1 MSLQSHNGWTASKD
15 AAEQSDVL
23 NTRWLIF
30 APVAILALF
39 VPQANAEPIAGLQTT
54 YYTIDSVPPTRS
66 EQMYTECGSEV
77 ENNINRSYDGEP
89 FENCTGDLFMV
100 HMTGFIE
107 IPAHDTIEF
116 WLATDDGGNID
127 IDGNEWGNWGD
138 QGCSAYESGQID
150 ISAGSQSLD
159 LWMYENGGGTC
170 LMLAW
175 NIDNEGFEI
184 VPDSAFTTNGIPAD
198 TTIPDTTISDTTI
211 PDTTVPDTTTTIQE
225 TTTTWTTT
233 TTSTTTTTT
242 TSTIAPSTTV
252 PVTTVSTT
260 TTPQTTSTY
269 PPEPTMPE
277 PPVTVLP
284 PQTTEPATPET
295 VPPPPE
301 IELPVVLDP
310 FPQPSPDVVPDPI
323 LEVVDTIPLPPDT
336 IALPPDTIVLP
347 PEIESFPPDTLELP
361 PEIVDTILD
370 VVDTMPE
377 PVDTIPDPP
386 DTMPLPPD
394 TMPEPPETFD
404 TLPIELI
411 EELPPELVQALE
423 DASEDVSLTEEQF
436 DMVVES
442 IAELDEEE
450 AVALIEQILATAVTP
465 DQATELASNPDVLA
479 VVTSEQAEEIFETLD
494 VTELDNTQID
504 ALVEAVQSAPVTVRK
519 AFEKTI
525 NVFDDGLGDYVPIGS
540 NVPVDTRRTLI
551 AVAAGAATVAA
562 GQRRGK

>member
-1 MSLQSHNGWTASKD
+1 MRYS
-15 AAEQSDVL
+15 
-23 NTRWLIF
+23 RWLIF

-39 VPQANAEPIAGLQTT
+39 APQANAEPILGLQTR
-54 YYTIDSVPPTRS
+54 YFIIDEVPPTRS
-66 EQMYTECGSEV
+66 DDIYTECGSEV

-89 FENCTGDLFMV
+89 YLDCTNDLFMV

-107 IPAHDTIEF
+107 IPEHDTIEF
-116 WLATDDGGNID
+116 WLASDDGGIIN

-150 ISAGSQSLD
+150 ISAGAANLN
-159 LWMYENGGGTC
+159 LFMYENGGGSC

-175 NIDNEGFEI
+175 NIDNTGWAI
-184 VPDSAFTTNGIPAD
+184 VPDEAFTT
-198 TTIPDTTISDTTI
+198 TYT
-211 PDTTVPDTTTTIQE
+211 E
-225 TTTTWTTT
+225 TTTTTWEST

-252 PVTTVSTT
+252 PVVNVSTT
-260 TTPQTTSTY
+260 MTPQIIY
-269 PPEPTMPE
+269 IPQPEPTMPE
-277 PPVTVLP
+277 PPATVPLP
-284 PQTTEPATPET
+284 QIYEPAPIET
-295 VPPPPE
+295 MP
-301 IELPVVLDP
+301 
-310 FPQPSPDVVPDPI
+310 
-323 LEVVDTIPLPPDT
+323 
-336 IALPPDTIVLP
+336 LP
-347 PEIESFPPDTLELP
+347 PEIESFPPETLELP
-361 PEIVDTILD
+361 PYI
-370 VVDTMPE
+370 VDTMPF
-377 PVDTIPDPP
+377 PVDTYPTIEPPQTLPFVGELPGPP
-386 DTMPLPPD
+386 DTIMLPPD
-394 TMPEPPETFD
+394 TMPEPPA

-442 IAELDEEE
+442 IEDLAPEE
-450 AVALIEQILATAVTP
+450 AVALIEQILDTAVTSE
-465 DQATELASNPDVLA
+465 QATELASNPEVLA

-562 GQRRGK
+562 GQRRVK